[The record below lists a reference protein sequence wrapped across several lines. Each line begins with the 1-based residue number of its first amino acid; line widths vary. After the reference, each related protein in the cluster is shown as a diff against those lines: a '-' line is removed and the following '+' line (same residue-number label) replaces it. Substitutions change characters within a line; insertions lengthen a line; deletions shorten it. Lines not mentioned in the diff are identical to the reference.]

1 MNSPAATAART
12 TAPETL
18 DQIDFAGMY
27 RAHLARAERTR
38 KDASAWDSRAAG
50 MASKALRSRYA
61 EDFVARM
68 DLRGATSLLDVGCG
82 PGTIGLAV
90 AGQLQR
96 VVGLDYSAAMLDA
109 MRAKAL
115 EMQLGNVETLHRAW
129 EDDWSDVPEC
139 DIAVASRS
147 TNVDD
152 IAGVL
157 ERLHAKARLR
167 VYLTHLVGGHFTD
180 PAIQAVIGRN
190 VPSVPDYIYLL
201 NILHRQG
208 IHPRL
213 DYIAHE
219 NRLAGAVD
227 FEDFARRVAWSAGAM
242 DPAETERLRIW
253 YAHATPQERQ
263 GEPMRW
269 AFISWEKT
277 PCRN

>member
-1 MNSPAATAART
+1 MNSPAAPAART

-96 VVGLDYSAAMLDA
+96 VVGLDYSAAMLEA

-115 EMQLGNVETLHRAW
+115 EMQLGNVETL
-129 EDDWSDVPEC
+129 
-139 DIAVASRS
+139 
-147 TNVDD
+147 
-152 IAGVL
+152 
-157 ERLHAKARLR
+157 K
-167 VYLTHLVGGHFTD
+167 
-180 PAIQAVIGRN
+180 
-190 VPSVPDYIYLL
+190 
-201 NILHRQG
+201 
-208 IHPRL
+208 
-213 DYIAHE
+213 
-219 NRLAGAVD
+219 
-227 FEDFARRVAWSAGAM
+227 
-242 DPAETERLRIW
+242 
-253 YAHATPQERQ
+253 
-263 GEPMRW
+263 
-269 AFISWEKT
+269 
-277 PCRN
+277 